1 MAYTIGKVRS
11 TLLRCKWPMR
21 CQRASG
27 ANKAAFRVSSCGR
40 FSPRSWTPNVFS
52 QPAAF
57 TLGNVSPLVANLR
70 NHYIHNLDMSVF
82 KHFQIREWL
91 KLQFRAEAFNSLNR
105 VRFSGPNTSVTGGA
119 NFGRVTAQSNDPR
132 QVQFGLKLIW

>member
-1 MAYTIGKVRS
+1 
-11 TLLRCKWPMR
+11 
-21 CQRASG
+21 
-27 ANKAAFRVSSCGR
+27 
-40 FSPRSWTPNVFS
+40 VFS

-82 KHFQIREWL
+82 KHFQIRESL

-105 VRFSGPNTSVTGGA
+105 VRFSSPNTSVTGGS
-119 NFGRVTAQSNDPR
+119 NFGRVTTQANDPR
-132 QVQFGLKLIW
+132 QLQFGLKLIW